1 MVSGHDQ
8 GVSYDVNVQYSTH
21 PQKGSV
27 ISLCFQ
33 NCFYPN
39 TFNSSVYTVAM
50 ERSLPDGRDDG
61 VWGFLLSAYLCIS
74 LAACLAYVN
83 RMAW

>member
-1 MVSGHDQ
+1 LQDCTRMHGQQNIKFRNCTGMVSGHDQ

-61 VWGFLLSAYLCIS
+61 V
-74 LAACLAYVN
+74 
-83 RMAW
+83 

>member
-1 MVSGHDQ
+1 VSGRDQ
-8 GVSYDVNVQYSTH
+8 GVTYDVNVQYSNH

-27 ISLCFQ
+27 ISVGFQ
-33 NCFYPN
+33 NSFYPK

-61 VWGFLLSAYLCIS
+61 V
-74 LAACLAYVN
+74 
-83 RMAW
+83 